1 MVDTHQRET
10 LYLVMEFG
18 GMNLRDYFNERI
30 KKVRDEGKIELTKII
45 RGAAIALEQ
54 FHKCMNFEII
64 ITLESRYT
72 AFFLVKSHK
81 CCVTVKKFIID

>member
-30 KKVRDEGKIELTKII
+30 KKVRDEERIELTKII
-45 RGAAIALEQ
+45 RGEAIALEQ

-64 ITLESRYT
+64 VTLESHRL
-72 AFFLVKSHK
+72 FL
-81 CCVTVKKFIID
+81 C